1 MPPARR
7 PYRQRLRAESAEE
20 TRARILDAFHDLLRE
35 RPDGSISVDQVA
47 KRARVARSTVYL
59 AFGSRRGLFDALT
72 ERLLAGEGYEDI
84 LRAVRL
90 PDARESLRGGLA
102 GGVKQFAANHEA
114 LRVLNAMRT
123 LDPTGAGEAGARVE
137 AQRSSGMARLA
148 RRLGEQRLLRPGLTP
163 ERAAHVLWLFAGFDA
178 FDALATGRGLDP
190 DEVTRLLVEAAEH
203 AVLADPS
210 PVESPRAPGPGGTR

>member
-1 MPPARR
+1 MPRAPRA
-7 PYRQRLRAESAEE
+7 YQQRVRAESAEE
-20 TRARILDAFHDLLRE
+20 TRTRILDALHDLLRE

-72 ERLLAGEGYEDI
+72 ERLLVGEGFEQI
-84 LRAVRL
+84 LAAVRH
-90 PDARESLRGGLA
+90 PDARQSLRGGIA
-102 GGVKQFAANHEA
+102 GGVTQYAANHEA

-123 LDPTGAGEAGARVE
+123 LDPTGAGEAVARVE

-148 RRLGEQRLLRPGLTP
+148 RRLGEQGLLRPGLSP
-163 ERAAHVLWLFAGFDA
+163 EQAAHLIWVFAGFDA
-178 FDALATGRGLDP
+178 FDTLATGRGLDP
-190 DEVTRLLVEAAEH
+190 DAVTEILTAAAEH

-210 PVESPRAPGPGGTR
+210 

>member
-1 MPPARR
+1 MARTR
-7 PYRQRLRAESAEE
+7 RAYEQRIRAESAEE
-20 TRARILDAFHDLLRE
+20 TRTRILDALHDLLRE

-72 ERLLAGEGYEDI
+72 ERLLSGEGFDEI

-90 PDARESLRGGLA
+90 PDARESLRGGIT
-102 GGVKQFAANHEA
+102 GGVKQFAANHDA

-123 LDPTGAGEAGARVE
+123 LDPTGAGEAVARVE

-148 RRLGEQRLLRPGLTP
+148 RRLGEQGLLRPGLTP
-163 ERAAHVLWLFAGFDA
+163 EQAAHVLWLFAGFDA
-178 FDALATGRGLDP
+178 FDTLATGRGLDP
-190 DEVTRLLVEAAEH
+190 DEVTAILIEIAEH
-203 AVLADPS
+203 ALLADPS
-210 PVESPRAPGPGGTR
+210 PPEEPS